1 MLASVTG
8 YGHNT
13 NVLEF
18 KTEPAIGAMA
28 SPNLEKCLIE
38 VTQTDRR
45 PKCEL
50 FDKV

>member
-13 NVLEF
+13 NALEF

-28 SPNLEKCLIE
+28 SPNLEECLIE

-45 PKCEL
+45 PKFEL